1 MILYGL
7 LSQELKKKI
16 LAAMFL
22 LAISGVIDTAFVV
35 LMATYL
41 KQIFF
46 QGTVKSDQIGLV
58 SAIYIL
64 IIFSL
69 KVFFGIYSQNYG
81 SKLACDIRNYLQVNL
96 VKKIIDIN
104 SSIFGNKSSKSKN
117 ISKIFNETQKLQAG
131 YILPILTLPSDIVAI
146 IGIISY
152 LMYVNLEAFIFIL
165 IIAIIVI
172 LAPILYA
179 RKKLALCGENIQKN
193 EVELIQAIES
203 ISDGDVEIVSSRNV
217 NNFFSRSEKLFHS
230 NRELYFDAF
239 IYSQLPRHAVEY
251 SFYLVIVLIILITI
265 LMSQSELFLA
275 IVPAF
280 AFGLLRIMP
289 SLNKLAYFISSYSF
303 TKKYRDGVILDL
315 TNPTTAT
322 DNLIENKNFQ
332 SISYAGYNFNRN
344 LIYLIKGKS
353 GSGKTTFINKMLGI
367 NGDAELII
375 DGVRQ
380 NKKLFNLINLHYI
393 SQNSYFEETNFFDNF
408 KLFARNNFDFEYILK
423 SVKILMPKFDISNY
437 ESNDISYKRKISG
450 GELQKL
456 SIIRSLINRPDM
468 LVFDEATSAM
478 DESSINDVMKFIID
492 YKNQVGCLIII
503 ISHQDLVANFAD
515 ITYEF

>member
-7 LSQELKKKI
+7 LSQELKKKL

-41 KQIFF
+41 KQIFL
-46 QGTVKSDQIGLV
+46 QDTVKSHRIELV

-64 IIFSL
+64 IIFSF
-69 KVFFGIYSQNYG
+69 KVFFGLYSQNYG
-81 SKLACDIRNYLQVNL
+81 CKLACDIRNYLQVIL
-96 VKKIIDIN
+96 IKKIIDIN

-117 ISKIFNETQKLQAG
+117 ISMVFNETQKLQAG

-152 LMYVNLEAFIFIL
+152 LLYVNIEAFICIFI
-165 IIAIIVI
+165 IGITVI

-179 RKKLALCGENIQKN
+179 RKKLALCGEKIKEN
-193 EVELIQAIES
+193 EVDLIHAIES

-217 NNFFSRSEKLFHS
+217 SNFISRSEKLFHS
-230 NRELYFDAF
+230 NKELYFDAY
-239 IYSQLPRHAVEY
+239 IYSQLPRYAVEY
-251 SFYLVIVLIILITI
+251 SFYLVIVLIICITI
-265 LMSQSELFLA
+265 LTSQSELFLA

-289 SLNKLAYFISSYSF
+289 SLNKMAYFISSYSF
-303 TKKYRDGVILDL
+303 TKKYRDGIVLNLKNTITD
-315 TNPTTAT
+315 T

-332 SISYAGYNFNRN
+332 SISFGGLNFKRN
-344 LIYLIKGKS
+344 LIYLLKGKS
-353 GSGKTTFINKMLGI
+353 GSGKTTFVNKMLGM

-375 DGVRQ
+375 DGVRL
-380 NKKLFNLINLHYI
+380 NKKLFNLVNLHYI
-393 SQNSYFEETNFFDNF
+393 SQNSYFEETNFFENF
-408 KLFARNNFDFEYILK
+408 KLFARNKLEFESILN
-423 SVKILMPKFDISNY
+423 SVKTLMPKFDISNY
-437 ESNDISYKRKISG
+437 DGNDISFKRKISG

-456 SIIRSLINRPDM
+456 AIIRSLINRPDM
-468 LVFDEATSAM
+468 LIFDEATSAM
-478 DESSINDVMKFIID
+478 DESSINDVMKFLID

-503 ISHQDLVANFAD
+503 ISHQDLVAKFAD